1 MALIIYPATG
11 WNSYVSLNDANTIAI
26 DNILN
31 LTSWNALTDA
41 QKELYL
47 KQSTTLIRLKI
58 IDPLIADI
66 TLTEAPSDLKL
77 ATVHL
82 SVSSIGVDMVDNDG
96 KENIKRIKIDG
107 ALEKEFFTKGEN
119 SNAFPD
125 IVSALLAQY
134 QFVSSS
140 SFSLVRS

>member
-11 WNSYVSLNDANTIAI
+11 WNSYVSLTEAGTIAT
-26 DNILN
+26 DNIIN
-31 LTSWNALTDA
+31 LTAWTALTDP

-58 IDPLIADI
+58 IDPITVDD
-66 TLTEAPSDLKL
+66 TLTAAPSDLKL

-82 SVSSIGVDMVDNDG
+82 SVSSVGIDMVDNDG
-96 KENIKRIKIDG
+96 KENIKRIKIEG
-107 ALEKEFFTKGEN
+107 AIEKEFFTKGES

-125 IVSALLAQY
+125 IVASLLNQY
-134 QFVSSS
+134 QYTSTS
-140 SFSLVRS
+140 SFVLTRS